1 MLEVLFPKVRR
12 KLLILL
18 LLNPDRGYH
27 LREII
32 RILECGKGSVEREL
46 YSLQRV
52 GILKLS
58 REGNRTIYKANR
70 ESPIFP
76 ELQGLVL
83 KTEGMADVI
92 RSFLGDLPGIQLAM
106 IFGSAA
112 SGSMDRYSDV
122 DLLVVGDL
130 SFRDISKALLCAQKE
145 LGREIAPIV
154 YSIAEFRTRISE
166 VHHFLVRVLSGPR
179 IMLIG
184 DEDELERLGWSAP
197 G

>member
-46 YSLQRV
+46 SSLQRV
-52 GILKLS
+52 GILQLS
-58 REGNRTIYKANR
+58 RKGNRTIYKANR
-70 ESPIFP
+70 KSPVFP
-76 ELQGLVL
+76 ELQGLML
-83 KTEGMADVI
+83 KTEGMTDVI
-92 RSFLGDLPGIQLAM
+92 RSSLGGVQGIRLAM

-112 SGSMDRYSDV
+112 SGKLDRYSDI
-122 DLLVVGDL
+122 DLLIVGDH
-130 SFRDISKALLCAQKE
+130 SFRDISKALLGAQKE
-145 LGREIAPIV
+145 LGREIAPTV
-154 YSIAEFRTRISE
+154 YSISEFRKRISE
-166 VHHFLVRVLSGPR
+166 KHHFMVGVLSGPR

-184 DEDELERLGWSAP
+184 DEDELEKLGWSAS

>member
-18 LLNPDRGYH
+18 LLNPDKGYH

-46 YSLQRV
+46 SSLQRV
-52 GILKLS
+52 GILELN
-58 REGNRTIYKANR
+58 REGNRTVYKANR
-70 ESPIFP
+70 ESPIFS
-76 ELQGLVL
+76 ELQGLLL

-92 RSFLGDLPGIQLAM
+92 RSFLRDIPDIQIAL

-112 SGSMDRYSDV
+112 SGSMDRYSDI
-122 DLLVVGDL
+122 DLLIVGEH
-130 SFRDISKALLCAQKE
+130 SFRDISEALLGAQKE
-145 LGREIAPIV
+145 LGREIAPTV
-154 YSIAEFRTRISE
+154 YSITEFQTRTSE
-166 VHHFLVRVLSGPR
+166 EHHFLTRILSGPR

-184 DEDELERLGWSAP
+184 DEDELERLGWSAS

>member
-1 MLEVLFPKVRR
+1 MLEILFPKVRR
-12 KLLILL
+12 KLLILF

-46 YSLQRV
+46 SSLQRV
-52 GILKLS
+52 GILKLN
-58 REGNRTIYKANR
+58 REGNRTIYAANR

-92 RSFLGDLPGIQLAM
+92 RSFIGDLPGLQLAM
-106 IFGSAA
+106 VFGSAA
-112 SGSMDRYSDV
+112 SGGMDRFSDI
-122 DLLVVGDL
+122 DLLIVGDL

-145 LGREIAPIV
+145 LGREIAPTV
-154 YSIAEFRTRISE
+154 YSITEFRTRIAE
-166 VHHFLVRVLSGPR
+166 AHHFLVSVLSGPL

-184 DEDELERLGWSAP
+184 GEDELEGLGWSAS

>member
-46 YSLQRV
+46 SSLRRV
-52 GILKLS
+52 GILELS
-58 REGNRTIYKANR
+58 RDGNRTIYKANR
-70 ESPIFP
+70 ESPVFS
-76 ELQGLVL
+76 ELQGLLL

-92 RSFLGDLPGIQLAM
+92 RSSLRDIPDIQIAL

-112 SGSMDRYSDV
+112 SGRMDRYSDI
-122 DLLVVGDL
+122 DLLVVGDIP
-130 SFRDISKALLCAQKE
+130 FRDISKALLCAQKE
-145 LGREIAPIV
+145 LGREIAPTV
-154 YSIAEFRTRISE
+154 YSISEFQTRINE
-166 VHHFLVRVLSGPR
+166 EHHFLARILSGPR

-184 DEDELERLGWSAP
+184 DEDEIERLGWSAS

>member
-1 MLEVLFPKVRR
+1 MLDVLFPKVRR
-12 KLLILL
+12 KLLILF
-18 LLNPDRGYH
+18 LLNPDRCYH

-46 YSLQRV
+46 SSLQRV
-52 GILKLS
+52 GILKLR
-58 REGNRTIYKANR
+58 REGNRTIYEANR

-92 RSFLGDLPGIQLAM
+92 RSFIRDLPGLQLAM

-112 SGSMDRYSDV
+112 SGGMDRFSDI

-130 SFRDISKALLCAQKE
+130 SFRDISKALLSAQKE
-145 LGREIAPIV
+145 LGREIAPTV
-154 YSIAEFRTRISE
+154 YSIAEFRTRITE
-166 VHHFLVRVLSGPR
+166 AHHFLVRVLSGPR

-184 DEDELERLGWSAP
+184 GDDELERLGWSAS

>member
-46 YSLQRV
+46 SSLQRV
-52 GILKLS
+52 GILELR

-70 ESPIFP
+70 ESPIFS
-76 ELQGLVL
+76 ELQGLLL

-92 RSFLGDLPGIQLAM
+92 RSYLGDIPDIQIAL

-112 SGSMDRYSDV
+112 SGSMDRYSDI
-122 DLLVVGDL
+122 DLLVVGDIP
-130 SFRDISKALLCAQKE
+130 FRDIPKVLLCAQKE
-145 LGREIAPIV
+145 LGREIAPTV
-154 YSIAEFRTRISE
+154 YSVTEFRTRISE
-166 VHHFLVRVLSGPR
+166 AHHFLAGILTGPR

-184 DEDELERLGWSAP
+184 DEDELERLGWSAS